1 MTTRRGFTLAELLV
15 GMVIM
20 GIIGVALSTL
30 IVSQSRFY
38 DNQAQR
44 RRARFVSRAAVNAA
58 LSDLRMVEATG
69 GMVSATSTQLV
80 VRVPYAM
87 GIACGHVGAIETLA
101 LFPADSTLYA
111 TAGFSG
117 FAWRDSLGNYN
128 YVEGGVSVG
137 VGVAATC
144 TAAGITPLPTAKVV
158 TVSPIGFSATYP
170 VVTELGSPVLLFQ
183 RMTYEFKASSA
194 MPGRTAL
201 WRTIVATSQT
211 DELVAPFDTSAK
223 FRFFVVNSD
232 TAQNAVPA
240 PVTNIRG
247 FELDFNSQSDH
258 VAEGSGAVNSSQV
271 VTAVFFNNR
280 AK

>member
-69 GMVSATSTQLV
+69 GVVSATPTQVV

-87 GIACGHVGAIETLA
+87 GIACGHNGVAWETLA
-101 LFPADSTLYA
+101 LFPVDSTVYA
-111 TAGFSG
+111 NAGYSG
-117 FAWRDSLGNYN
+117 YAWRDSLGNYT
-128 YVEGGVSVG
+128 YVEAGTSLSGGG
-137 VGVAATC
+137 AAIC
-144 TAAGITPLPTAKVV
+144 AAANV
-158 TVSPIGFSATYP
+158 TVLPQGQVEQVGPALPAAIP
-170 VVTELGSPVLLFQ
+170 VVTEVGTPVMLLQ
-183 RMTYEFKASSA
+183 RMIYEFKASVA

-201 WRTIVATSQT
+201 WRTIVATGQT

-232 TAQNAVPA
+232 TAQSAVPA

-247 FELDFNSQSDH
+247 FELNFNSQSDH

>member
-1 MTTRRGFTLAELLV
+1 MSTRRGFTLAELLI
-15 GMVIM
+15 GMVIL

-30 IVSQSRFY
+30 ILSQSRFY

-58 LSDLRMVEATG
+58 LSDLRMVEATNG
-69 GMVSATSTQLV
+69 IVSATPTQVV

-87 GIACGHVGAIETLA
+87 GIACGHAGAVETVA
-101 LFPADSTLYA
+101 LFPSDSTLYA
-111 TAGFSG
+111 NAGFTG
-117 FAWRDSLGNYN
+117 FAWRDSLGSYT
-128 YVEGGVSVG
+128 YVEAGVTLG

-144 TAAGITPLPTAKVV
+144 NAANVTVLPTGRVV
-158 TVSPIGFSATYP
+158 TVSPVGFPGTYP
-170 VVTELGSPVLLFQ
+170 VVTEIGSPILLYQ

-201 WRTIVATSQT
+201 WRTIQATGQT

-223 FRFFVVNSD
+223 FRFFVINSD

-247 FELDFNSQSDH
+247 FELNFNAQSDR
-258 VAEGSGAVNSSQV
+258 VSEGSGALNSSQV

-280 AK
+280 VK